1 MNDRVSTHAGRIKLR
16 PVGGGS
22 TTWLTYDME
31 MADEPTVIGTPL
43 NKANLLSDTT
53 ANAID
58 DRYDTLPTTP
68 NEALALLAN
77 GAARMEVQTYTGT
90 GTYGSSNKNTLT
102 FTHEPKLVL
111 ILGYRVNTGASA
123 GDVNI
128 IAQNC
133 ALLPWN
139 EIKAAYTAEPSDAT
153 FNFLGASGSPV
164 NKFTLSNSNKTI
176 TWYNTIGQTAQLN
189 ESNSEYTVIS
199 LY

>member
-77 GAARMEVQTYTGT
+77 GAARMEVQTYIGT

-111 ILGYRVNTGASA
+111 ILGLRNVGYGNVDTR
-123 GDVNI
+123 
-128 IAQNC
+128 AQYC

-139 EIKAAYTAEPSDAT
+139 EIKAAYTEKPSDAV
-153 FNFLGASGSPV
+153 FNTLGSSGNPV

-176 TWYNTIGQTAQLN
+176 TWYNTVGDLEQLN
-189 ESNSEYTVIS
+189 QSCEYAVFS